1 MVVSDAVTANAHHG
15 LAAHE
20 VVLLLQTDPH
30 RGLTT
35 EVADERLKEF
45 GPNTLPAPRGAG
57 PGSGVGGRRG
67 REERVDSGL
76 DRGGRGPLSLRS
88 R

>member
-35 EVADERLKEF
+35 EVAD
-45 GPNTLPAPRGAG
+45 GITVSIIPAVAG
-57 PGSGVGGRRG
+57 G
-67 REERVDSGL
+67 
-76 DRGGRGPLSLRS
+76 
-88 R
+88 

>member
-30 RGLTT
+30 RGLTHG
-35 EVADERLKEF
+35 VAAERLKEF
-45 GPNTLPAPRGAG
+45 GLNTLPAPRGAASLETPAATG
-57 PGSGVGGRRG
+57 AVRRTPG
-67 REERVDSGL
+67 
-76 DRGGRGPLSLRS
+76 
-88 R
+88 